1 MGGQSFTAFDD
12 NDNPVEIKIAR
23 KNERFKNSKGKVS
36 KVNKDLTTKNIR
48 NTVKQETVVLA
59 DEVIE
64 ASKYERSKESAYSH
78 GWLDDNGKNKWEYRK
93 TYVQQTNKSIWE
105 ATLNIAV
112 ADNNER
118 ILYDINPIKKVRQ
131 SVKSDTVP
139 HSSVGQSVKSD
150 TNPYSDSI
158 YKNFKNVNTQKIKRS
173 LKDDEEV
180 DIKYSKKYN
189 KGDNAF
195 SKALT
200 AEEWIKYN
208 SAITTGVDVGLR
220 INDHS
225 MLVEC
230 EKGDYS
236 YKLVIYDNTFE
247 EKPIKAVYGIGNDSY
262 SNTTIHK
269 VAKVISDLEDA
280 GYGRELI
287 DKTLGNIRK
296 NHQIILGR
304 YSQQTGRYSKFRPVN
319 FTSRANT
326 QKQSNGGTVSS
337 GTQKIG
343 KQSLKDNTDVET
355 SSIVDTSSPRYILS
369 EALKETT
376 LNSAER
382 ENIEK
387 YQQNIEE
394 LDRLHKQ

>member
-1 MGGQSFTAFDD
+1 MCLFFKKLNLKSGTIVFQHNCPLCFRGKI
-12 NDNPVEIKIAR
+12 IK
-23 KNERFKNSKGKVS
+23 
-36 KVNKDLTTKNIR
+36 
-48 NTVKQETVVLA
+48 
-59 DEVIE
+59 
-64 ASKYERSKESAYSH
+64 
-78 GWLDDNGKNKWEYRK
+78 
-93 TYVQQTNKSIWE
+93 E
-105 ATLNIAV
+105 ATLNIV
-112 ADNNER
+112 VTQDENR
-118 ILYDINPIKKVRQ
+118 ILYDIDPIKKVEEKLALDNNRSTKRQ
-131 SVKSDTVP
+131 GVKSPKSVLAEDLSKNYYKVHRILTPDGSVFEIQNTKGTVERAGGAEKN
-139 HSSVGQSVKSD
+139 SSGLSPTDSTSINNISD
-150 TNPYSDSI
+150 
-158 YKNFKNVNTQKIKRS
+158 NFENVNIQKIKRS

-355 SSIVDTSSPRYILS
+355 SSIIDTSSTRYILS
-369 EALKETT
+369 EALKGTAI
-376 LNSAER
+376 NDAER
-382 ENIEK
+382 AQIEK
-387 YQQNIEE
+387 YQKNVADLDKLEQKLRE
-394 LDRLHKQ
+394 LKSQIIRNWCLS